1 MTEWGLTY
9 FDIAAIVFAIIFIA
23 VGISRG
29 FLRELAK
36 LLTWVGSFVCAKLLS
51 VMAEPKVY
59 EYLGVEDRLRES
71 VESLVQ
77 KVDLSSV
84 DAARASLEASI
95 EEISVIGPLLTD
107 FVNDNW
113 NITNI
118 VQKAS
123 ENIQTELADYIMG
136 AIQPVAHDVIEIACF
151 IGIFI
156 IAMIVLG
163 FIIGLIVKGLTSIKL
178 IGGMDKLLGGVLGL
192 AKGALFVVILY
203 SLLFLILSLTGSD
216 YLSLLMESKFFDIVV
231 GIKETLPMA

>member
-9 FDIAAIVFAIIFIA
+9 FDIAAIVFAIIFAI

-29 FLRELAK
+29 FLRELGK
-36 LLTWVGSFVCAKLLS
+36 LLTWVGSLVAAKLLS
-51 VMAEPKVY
+51 VLAEPKVY
-59 EYLGVEDRLRES
+59 EYFGIEERLRET
-71 VESLVQ
+71 VTSLVQ
-77 KVDLSSV
+77 SVDLSSV

-136 AIQPVAHDVIEIACF
+136 AIQPVAHDVVEIACF
-151 IGIFI
+151 VVIFVL
-156 IAMIVLG
+156 AMIVLG
-163 FIIGLIVKGLTSIKL
+163 FIIGLVVKGLTSIKL
-178 IGGMDKLLGGVLGL
+178 IGGADKVLGAVLGL
-192 AKGALFVVILY
+192 IKGALFVIILY

-216 YLSLLMESKFFDIVV
+216 YLSLLMESKFFDIVL
-231 GIKETLPMA
+231 GIKETLPIA